1 MNSFNTDDDTERII
15 QKYATHQVN
24 IVTFNQSR
32 FPRINNDSQLPVPR
46 TYQSDKSA
54 WFPPGHGDLYESL
67 YRSGLLDSLLA
78 QGKEY
83 LFVSNVD
90 NLGATVDLGILN
102 YLISSKTEFVMEV
115 TDKTRADV
123 KGGTLVDYHG
133 KIRLL
138 EIAQVPKQHVRGR
151 LPAPPANS
159 LISRVFAVGGG
170 L

>member
-1 MNSFNTDDDTERII
+1 MNSFNTDRDTERII
-15 QKYATHQVN
+15 QKYANHKVN

-32 FPRINNDSQLPVPR
+32 FPRFGKESQLSIPR
-46 TYQSDKSA
+46 TYESDKSN

-67 YRSGLLDSLLA
+67 YRSGLLDSLLR

-102 YLISSKTEFVMEV
+102 YLLTSKTEFMMEV

-123 KGGTLVDYHG
+123 KGGTLVDYDG
-133 KIRLL
+133 QIRLL
-138 EIAQVPKQHVRGR
+138 EIAQVPPQHVRSFYVIKGVG
-151 LPAPPANS
+151 ANVLAS
-159 LISRVFAVGGG
+159 G
-170 L
+170 